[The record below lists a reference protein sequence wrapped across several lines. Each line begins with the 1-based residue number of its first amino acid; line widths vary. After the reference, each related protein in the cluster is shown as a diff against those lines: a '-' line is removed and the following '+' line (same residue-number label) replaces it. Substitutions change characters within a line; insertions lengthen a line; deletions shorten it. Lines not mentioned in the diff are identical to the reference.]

1 MSLRDRIKNYIW
13 GPPLEDLI
21 VDLRI
26 YDKEIART
34 RDSYRQRAE
43 TVYEQAK
50 KNVIDGDDRRAKMY
64 VKQYLKLDKTAYS
77 LDLFVI
83 NMENLIFELNNAQSV
98 DNITLVLGKISK
110 SLDKL
115 NILKTRGVSKILG
128 RVTRQMAKI
137 TSSTGRIMEQ
147 LSDYEP
153 FSIEPTSES
162 DVDKVMDKMVSEV
175 IAEGPAMGLPETKIA
190 ELQKKRQSFK
200 TSGSEQTK

>member
-1 MSLRDRIKNYIW
+1 
-13 GPPLEDLI
+13 
-21 VDLRI
+21 
-26 YDKEIART
+26 
-34 RDSYRQRAE
+34 
-43 TVYEQAK
+43 
-50 KNVIDGDDRRAKMY
+50 
-64 VKQYLKLDKTAYS
+64 LKLDKTAYS

-115 NILKTRGVSKILG
+115 SILKTRGVSKILG
-128 RVTRQMAKI
+128 RVTRQMTKI
-137 TSSTGRIMEQ
+137 TGSTQRIMDQ

-153 FSIEPTSES
+153 FSIEPTSSS

-190 ELQKKRQSFK
+190 ELQKKRQRFK